1 MGHQTPF
8 LLLIGILDDLREP
21 ARLPETNFKDKL
33 LDNSLNEFY
42 QKFIGKNFSKK
53 VHNFIKFTIS

>member
-33 LDNSLNEFY
+33 LDNSLNEFT
-42 QKFIGKNFSKK
+42 KNLLFFNAELGNLLEN
-53 VHNFIKFTIS
+53 V